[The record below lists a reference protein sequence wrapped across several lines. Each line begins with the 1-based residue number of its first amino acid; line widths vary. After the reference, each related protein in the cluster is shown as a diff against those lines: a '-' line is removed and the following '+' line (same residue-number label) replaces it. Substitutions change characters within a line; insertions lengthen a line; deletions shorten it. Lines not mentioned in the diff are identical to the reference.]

1 MKQLFLAIIFLIIAI
16 PLSSQEQKRL
26 DTLKIE
32 QRIEAL
38 RNNIITA
45 NKDGYIQ
52 SAISS
57 AEEIFSLALQIDDYQ
72 EAILAKDDIIKFRA
86 SQNWKTE
93 IPSINEFANKA
104 YSIKD
109 PIARVIYK
117 ASMLEYLGNSMNR
130 KRVDNRDTIEQ
141 FINDI
146 LVDTSNIKSLDNSLY
161 SKLIDRELQRTEY
174 SRLDIYDYCIL
185 KVIHAMNCIT
195 RSNYHY
201 NRYSKGKRITQ
212 YQNKIDSL
220 YRILIEKHN
229 ENPADYIVYVCDQI
243 DHMSDN
249 DSVKILKYNELLE
262 LPYNKNTII
271 AANNK
276 VLTLQSELY
285 RHTGA
290 NRIVKGMELYE
301 FCKLWIDKEP
311 KNRYLSTFKNVTDDI
326 ERKIIDISHQ
336 SRQIYPGIDCQLSI
350 THKNISSISVKI
362 YRLPEYK
369 DIGYSSGD
377 TVLIKTDT
385 IDFVNKRFG
394 VYQFT
399 NYNVN
404 IPQEGL
410 YYITASSLN
419 DSLKSTVSISVCKN
433 SSVIMSFI
441 SGQVL
446 TRDKLYVTDFNTG
459 EPIERDSIFFYK
471 KIAGTGAKE
480 TRYQLV
486 TSEVMKFNGFT
497 TLPIVKDIGKEFYYT
512 VGRYGPLNR
521 YYERSVSRSDVYNK
535 IFTDRKLYSP
545 KDTIHFKAFSYKLIG
560 DSLKINSEQEIEINL
575 RNYENTSFSKKL
587 KTNEFGTADGYFILP
602 ENSRKGSYYFP
613 SPFSYSNWIRVEEY
627 KRPNFKIICSDS
639 ESGREVGDT
648 VRIRGQVVSYAG
660 FPLKNVRVKIET
672 KRELYGE
679 VSINQ
684 SRDLIYYGI
693 IQTDSAGRFNIQ
705 FPSVNQDNSLTNQLC
720 GIRLT
725 TNILATDLNGETHN
739 NKLDLLQGVTHTNIS
754 DNINSLICK
763 EENPDIMVSA
773 KRGLIEKEKTNLPGI
788 YQVFSDD
795 KLCIEGSF
803 ISNIP
808 FRPDW
813 KKLKSGNFQI
823 KYRLTERNGFI
834 IRDSSSFILFSKK
847 DKKLPDNI
855 SFLFYPSREELI
867 EPGNTID
874 FILGTDSLKLNA
886 YVSLVGKDS
895 ILSNYFIKHDNGIK
909 RYSIDYKSHYPEK
922 ISLNIVLVQ
931 NSTLYT
937 KQIQYKRPA
946 DAKGIN
952 IEFNDIAGKYEPGSS
967 ETFKIVVKDKKGV
980 PVEGAEVLVSIFDE
994 TTDRFEKNSYKPQLI
1009 SYGNSYH
1016 YIHGNN
1022 MNSANLGVVL
1032 KDYPRPSSE
1041 EFEEEEIPFAVFD
1054 YDKSDELRSGEQRL
1068 RKNFRETIAFLPNLK
1083 TDSNGE
1089 VKVPFI
1095 TSDLLSTFR
1104 VLAFANTKEPLLNNA
1119 DTLFILQKDVM
1130 VQTSIPKFLREGDT
1144 IAIISTLINNSDEN
1158 LHPSACLNIFCSTNK
1173 ERHQLPSPK
1182 SRQVRLDSKEQ
1193 AAAKWIVSTPSNIDS
1208 LGVTLSVKDK
1218 SHFDAEEHSIPVI
1231 PKQTEIIRTK
1241 VIALEQSGNYKIDF
1255 SELSINKESDG
1266 LAKVLITNPL
1276 NAAIESLRVI
1286 SNLES
1291 QNFFDCLSAYFAKAY
1306 LKSPDL
1312 DTFREKAIPFLASLT
1327 KKNSFFSWYPGMDGT
1342 YYLSFEFLEKMK
1354 QIYSICSIKPTPEEE
1369 SLLRETIES
1378 LDSHFVTKYKLHLER
1393 KQKYNDN
1400 QFATFN
1406 IFYLR
1411 ARALYPE
1418 YPLPEEGKFAKD
1430 CYIPQMDTMA
1440 LNPEVLNN
1448 AYYASALLRNGEKQK
1463 ADRYIKSIR
1472 QYAVKNSTTG
1482 IYFPNAVLPYRG
1494 YVNSELSAHA
1504 DILDLFASAGDDE
1517 MVAGIGKWLMLQ
1529 KENQLWQNPYVTT
1542 DVVYSLLKNTNK
1554 DNSDIPTS
1562 YQIKKK
1568 KQAVFVKK
1576 ESKNLEFLYI
1586 YQKTLEDNSKIKKF
1600 SNGIDIKR
1608 RFFKIDI
1615 INGEQVFSELKM
1627 SDDSC
1632 STRLTPGDRI
1642 LVEYTL
1648 NSTENRSYV
1657 KITSNNAACLSPSD
1671 ECSGYKE
1678 NYYREIGKSA
1688 LFYYFYLLP
1697 EGETKFKELFY
1708 VTQEGSFSSSISIVE
1723 SIFNPVFRGN
1733 SEDFV
1738 IKSGK

>member
-185 KVIHAMNCIT
+185 KVIHAINCIT
-195 RSNYHY
+195 RSYYHGK
-201 NRYSKGKRITQ
+201 RYSSRKRITL
-212 YQNKIDSL
+212 YQNKLDSL
-220 YRILIEKHN
+220 SRILNEKLR
-229 ENPADYIVYVCDQI
+229 ENPADYVVYVCNQMDYYY
-243 DHMSDN
+243 MSGN
-249 DSVKILKYNELLE
+249 DSVKLLKYNELLK

-271 AANNK
+271 AAHNK
-276 VLTLQSELY
+276 ALTLKEGLQRYKGEN
-285 RHTGA
+285 H
-290 NRIVKGMELYE
+290 IVKVMELYE
-301 FCKLWIDKEP
+301 FCKYWINKEP

-326 ERKIIDISHQ
+326 ECEIIFINPSP
-336 SRQIYPGIDCQLSI
+336 RQIYPGIDCRLSI
-350 THKNISSISVKI
+350 THKNISSIFVKI
-362 YRLPEYK
+362 FRLPEYK
-369 DIGYSSGD
+369 DLGYSSGD

-385 IDFVNKRFG
+385 IDIVNKRFG

-419 DSLKSTVSISVCKN
+419 DSLKSTARISVCKN
-433 SSVIMSFI
+433 SAVIMSFI

-446 TRDKLYVTDFNTG
+446 TRDKLYVTNFNTG
-459 EPIERDSIFFYK
+459 EPIEQDSIFFYK
-471 KIAGTGAKE
+471 EVAGISAKE
-480 TRYQLV
+480 TRYQFV

-512 VGRYGPLNR
+512 VGRYGPLNG

-648 VRIRGQVVSYAG
+648 VRIRGEVFSYAG
-660 FPLKNVRVKIET
+660 FPIKNASVKIET
-672 KRELYGE
+672 KRELFGE

-684 SRDLIYYGI
+684 SKDILYFVTFK
-693 IQTDSAGRFNIQ
+693 TDSSGCFNIQ
-705 FPSVNQDNSLTNQLC
+705 FPSVNQDDSLINQLC
-720 GIRLT
+720 GILLS
-725 TNILATDLNGETHN
+725 TNIWVTDLNGETHN
-739 NKLDLLQGVTHTNIS
+739 RKLELLQGVNYTNIT
-754 DNINSLICK
+754 DNISRLICK
-763 EENPDIMVSA
+763 EDNPDIMVSA
-773 KRGLIEKEKTNLPGI
+773 QRGFIEKEKTYLPGI

-795 KLCIEGSF
+795 TLCIEGSF
-803 ISNIP
+803 TSNIP
-808 FRPDW
+808 VRPEW
-813 KKLKSGNFQI
+813 EKLKSGNFQI
-823 KYRLTERNGFI
+823 KYRLTERNGFFV
-834 IRDSSSFILFSKK
+834 RDSSKFTLFSKK
-847 DKKLPDNI
+847 DTKLPDNM
-855 SFLFYPSREELI
+855 SFLFYPSKEEI
-867 EPGNTID
+867 IKPGNSID
-874 FILGTDSLKLNA
+874 FYLGTDSLRLNA
-886 YVSLVGKDS
+886 YVSLVDKDS
-895 ILSNYFIKHDNGIK
+895 ILCNYFIKHDNGIK

-922 ISLNIVLVQ
+922 ITFNIILVH
-931 NSTLYT
+931 NNALYT
-937 KQIQYKRPA
+937 KEIQYKRPSVT
-946 DAKGIN
+946 KGIN
-952 IEFNDIAGKYEPGSS
+952 IEFNDIAGKYEPGASD
-967 ETFKIVVKDKKGV
+967 TLKIEVKDKQGA

-994 TTDRFEKNSYKPQLI
+994 TTDRFGKNSFNPQL
-1009 SYGNSYH
+1009 SYGNYYH
-1016 YIHGNN
+1016 YYIHGNYQ
-1022 MNSANLGVVL
+1022 NSATFDVVL
-1032 KDYPRPSSE
+1032 KNYPTPVYDGYG
-1041 EFEEEEIPFAVFD
+1041 EEEIPFAVFD
-1054 YDKSDELRSGEQRL
+1054 DDRSDEIKSGEQRA
-1068 RKNFRETIAFLPNLK
+1068 RKSFRETIAFLPNLK

-1104 VLAFANTKEPLLNNA
+1104 VLAFANTKDLLLNSA
-1119 DTLFILQKDVM
+1119 DTIFVLQKDVM
-1130 VQTSIPKFLREGDT
+1130 IQTNIPKFLREGDT
-1144 IAIISTLINNSDEN
+1144 IAINSTAINNSDED
-1158 LHPSACLNIFCSTNK
+1158 LHPSVNLNIFCSTNK

-1193 AAAKWIVSTPSNIDS
+1193 AAAKWIVSTPSNIDT

-1218 SHFDAEEHSIPVI
+1218 AHFDAEEHSIPVI
-1231 PKQTEIIRTK
+1231 PKQTDIIRTK
-1241 VIALEQSGNYKIDF
+1241 AIALDQSGNYKIDF

-1266 LAKVLITNPL
+1266 LAKVVINNPL
-1276 NAAIESLRVI
+1276 NSAIESLKEI

-1504 DILDLFASAGDDE
+1504 DILDLFASAGDGE

-1562 YQIKKK
+1562 YQIKK
-1568 KQAVFVKK
+1568 QAVFVKK
-1576 ESKNLEFLYI
+1576 ESKDLEFLYI
-1586 YQKTLEDNSKIKKF
+1586 SKHTREDNSKVKKF
-1600 SNGIDIKR
+1600 TNGIDIQR

-1657 KITSNNAACLSPSD
+1657 KITANNAACLSPSD

-1688 LFYYFYLLP
+1688 LFYYFYLLS

-1708 VTQEGSFSSSISIVE
+1708 VTQEGSFSSSVSIVE
-1723 SIFNPVFRGN
+1723 SLFNPVFRGN